1 VKLSGPAFCSLFRH
15 GQDGI
20 DGDILG
26 YALRAKELQLTKEGG
41 SENENRMRKPI
52 HGLHDMPFYCV
63 KEPQGTT

>member
-26 YALRAKELQLTKEGG
+26 YALRAKELQLTKEEG

-52 HGLHDMPFYCV
+52 HGHHDMPFYCV